1 MEKHLPPY
9 LLKRRWFGGK
19 ARQIKW
25 SEVREIL
32 PVVHGDSEAYV
43 LLIEVAYVEGDGETY
58 ALPLTYASGE
68 KAERVMRAYPQV
80 AFLRLKLEDKG
91 EEGVLYDAVVD
102 KDFCAAL
109 LESITRGRRRKGSQG
124 ELFSSRTKALNSI
137 QSAAPA
143 PLEPRILKVEQS
155 NTSIAYGDRFILK
168 LFRRLHPGVNPDLEI
183 GRFLTQKG
191 FEHTP
196 KVAGAIEYRKER
208 EEPMTLGILQ
218 TFVQNYGDAWEY
230 TRDVLLRYFETILAE
245 RPTSEPMSKAALLEM
260 VTQEPPQRLR
270 EMTDAYLE
278 SARLLGRRT
287 AELHVALS
295 SSAADPAFSPEPFS
309 KLYQRS
315 LYQSMRNLT
324 GQVFQ
329 LLARRRRELPKEMW
343 EEAEGILAQEEPIL
357 ERFGSILTQKVTA
370 MRIRC
375 HGDYHLGQVLNT
387 GNDFII
393 IDFEGEPARPISERL
408 IKRSPLRDVSGML
421 RSFHYAAYAALF
433 SQKERGL
440 VHHEDM
446 EYLES
451 WANCWQ
457 RWVSA
462 VFLKAYLRHAAD
474 GDFLPRDQAELGI
487 LLDIFLL
494 EKAVYE
500 MGYELNN
507 RPNWIKIP
515 FQGIHQLLQDE
526 GA

>member
-1 MEKHLPPY
+1 
-9 LLKRRWFGGK
+9 
-19 ARQIKW
+19 
-25 SEVREIL
+25 
-32 PVVHGDSEAYV
+32 
-43 LLIEVAYVEGDGETY
+43 
-58 ALPLTYASGE
+58 
-68 KAERVMRAYPQV
+68 
-80 AFLRLKLEDKG
+80 
-91 EEGVLYDAVVD
+91 
-102 KDFCAAL
+102 
-109 LESITRGRRRKGSQG
+109 
-124 ELFSSRTKALNSI
+124 
-137 QSAAPA
+137 
-143 PLEPRILKVEQS
+143 
-155 NTSIAYGDRFILK
+155 
-168 LFRRLHPGVNPDLEI
+168 
-183 GRFLTQKG
+183 
-191 FEHTP
+191 
-196 KVAGAIEYRKER
+196 
-208 EEPMTLGILQ
+208 
-218 TFVQNYGDAWEY
+218 
-230 TRDVLLRYFETILAE
+230 
-245 RPTSEPMSKAALLEM
+245 
-260 VTQEPPQRLR
+260 
-270 EMTDAYLE
+270 
-278 SARLLGRRT
+278 
-287 AELHVALS
+287 
-295 SSAADPAFSPEPFS
+295 
-309 KLYQRS
+309 
-315 LYQSMRNLT
+315 
-324 GQVFQ
+324 
-329 LLARRRRELPKEMW
+329 MW